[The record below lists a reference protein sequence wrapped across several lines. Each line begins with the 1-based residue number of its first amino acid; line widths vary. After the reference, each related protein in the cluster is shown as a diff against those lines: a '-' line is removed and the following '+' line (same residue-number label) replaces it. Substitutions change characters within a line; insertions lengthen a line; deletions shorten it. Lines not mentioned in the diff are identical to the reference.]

1 MSTDVSPNVP
11 NAKAS
16 ELPVPL
22 PEPSPVTGD
31 EDYEGD
37 SAKLLAYIAVIPSM
51 FPHWQAFHPDLAK
64 VIRGGRNVSDDFIM
78 SVKDEVNG
86 RPTLQSLNS
95 FSSARAANLPRF
107 ANAFNP
113 VTLKLI
119 ELAKGSAFSIALFR
133 ALTGKEA
140 LVTYDLTKGVSRMLS
155 GTDAVAAAQNMGRAL
170 GRKRPKSRSKE
181 VPPPAT
187 APQSPQQ

>member
-1 MSTDVSPNVP
+1 RRKEKGKLMSTDVSPNVP

-37 SAKLLAYIAVIPSM
+37 AAKLLAYIAVIPSM

-133 ALTGKEA
+133 ALT
-140 LVTYDLTKGVSRMLS
+140 
-155 GTDAVAAAQNMGRAL
+155 
-170 GRKRPKSRSKE
+170 
-181 VPPPAT
+181 
-187 APQSPQQ
+187 